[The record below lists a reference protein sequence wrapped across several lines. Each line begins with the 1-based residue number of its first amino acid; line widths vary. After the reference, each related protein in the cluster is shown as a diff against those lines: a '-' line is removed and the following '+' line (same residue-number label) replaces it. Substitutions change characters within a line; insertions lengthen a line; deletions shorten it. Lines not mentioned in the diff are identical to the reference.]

1 MLGPNS
7 TTVKDVV
14 APQALLALLAQSG
27 HEATSNEKLVRRMDF
42 QRTQSNRARAIARLQ
57 EKLENSLHINK
68 NKLQKKNKNT
78 CKDSNR
84 VLKHSLRFTPHI
96 GFESLASCTALLS
109 ELANMTN
116 MELDDAILRKIEG
129 IVALMLNLQECK
141 SAQHFFSAVF
151 LYVRDL
157 YDSSVTKQV
166 MNYIQTILDELP
178 YSSQGPELFDPS
190 WLELLRS
197 VQTNWAMVK
206 GNRAFRQFS
215 KLLGVLV
222 TLGLCDA
229 SNLKFEIA
237 GFKVFDEDIL
247 KRHMGA
253 FDLLDA
259 VFGTV
264 TYFAEGFYLC
274 FQTGSIQPLL
284 VNDFAVLELDNEYV
298 TVLAWWDLVKNG
310 NLERFLNVSES
321 EFAYRLKQ
329 LIVKLTNV
337 LPTLTGIDKKIVADK
352 LLKIKIISNDY
363 TASKL
368 AAGIRRAPFAIELFG
383 DSSQGKTTFGD
394 QLLDALLTSA
404 GLPIDKEYRASI
416 NTSDKF
422 ISNWTSD
429 KLVAIFDD
437 LSNTKSNFVETSP
450 TNYIIDFCNNQ
461 MAYANKADLDG
472 KGKCFIEPELVLVTT
487 NVKHLNAAIYSNCPF
502 SIQRRMDLVM
512 TVQCKP
518 EFQRV
523 VVDKEGYEIPCGVDS
538 AKVRE
543 RYTINGV
550 YTPPAID
557 DIWSITV
564 ERAVA
569 PASLTVTAEYAPVSW
584 RGELMVEV
592 SATKAIQCA
601 IEMYN
606 MHRTNQASLIDGMRN
621 RPRTLKRCGHTGCI
635 HMAGFCPDHD
645 EYENQLGYEAASALF
660 SLTSRCKSM
669 ASTAFER
676 SSSRI
681 EKAATEA
688 LYRKAT
694 KFLDKWDW
702 LCILPDDIVESDRF
716 VDFMMWYNA
725 DSIYSKARYN
735 ILACIFLFVTGLCV
749 GVPFTMVFMFC
760 LTLASIVC
768 NKNYQRNLYISEL
781 KKRQDVLP
789 TVFKGTREKYAKT
802 LCQVAAGVATLYFMA
817 KIYKHYVK
825 MQAEQSSLEPE
836 TPEEVAARDAEPNVW
851 SSVSKRPLPTSDYSK
866 RVSVEQLQ
874 RMVEG
879 NLVYASLSNSHD
891 PAMMANLLFLKSNL
905 LLIPDHYFTKGE
917 TLDAVCYK
925 EDSRNIGGNFKTKL
939 CKSASYRIPCTDLR
953 ICYTSTGG
961 SKKDLTKYL
970 PLSDKL
976 SSCPA
981 IMAYRHKSGELMHL
995 VARILPCET
1004 NNGTG
1009 LFMGGEYKNLSG
1021 NTFNGMCGATWVSD
1035 TKDPC
1040 ILGIH
1045 LGGKAGTPYG
1055 CFGTFTQDQ
1064 VKEAEKRIS
1073 AVEGTLIT
1081 GEGGSFS
1088 PHMFGED
1095 FTLDSPLHEKSPLRY
1110 LPIGSQFEY
1119 FGSCKGQSTSRSDVR
1134 CTPISKW
1141 ITMVCGVENV
1151 WGPPKMQPE
1160 WFGWQKALEN
1170 ASEPARPFPHDLLAI
1185 SVRDYKSAL
1194 VPLIRSTLWN
1204 KIKPLT
1210 ESENI
1215 NGIPGCK
1222 FIDAINLSTSIGY
1235 PLTGTKRKHV
1245 IEESVPGNTSLVVRR
1260 FTPFIMDEIHKC
1272 ERLYIEGKRAYTVA
1286 KACKKDEVLP
1296 RAKEKC
1302 RIFYGNPI
1310 TLTFLVRKY
1319 YLPVLRFLQMNPLK
1333 SECAVGINSHGPEW
1347 DEFYKHTMYYG
1358 EGRLFGGDYGK
1369 YDQKLPSQLL
1379 LAALRVLIDL
1389 ARECEYTDQDIRVM
1403 ESMAGDLVYSLIAVN
1418 GDLIGLQSGTHIS
1431 GNSLTVIL
1439 NGICGSLNLRNYFYS
1454 RYPASIP
1461 FREAAH
1467 MMTYGDD
1474 NIGTVSS
1481 KYPEFNIK
1489 GCSEFLA
1496 EFGQEYTM
1504 PDKESELKPYLDPKD
1519 FEFLKRFNVFH
1530 KELNCNI
1537 GALLEK
1543 SIFKSLHCYM
1553 RPKKCELTPQ
1563 EACALNIDGALRE
1576 WFNHGRDVYEL
1587 RREQMREVAIL
1598 SGISH
1603 MCTGLDLSYYDRCK
1617 EWKSRYIDKE
1627 ELPEE
1632 RFIFDVQS
1640 GTEQTPLYAKAM
1652 ADIDMHILCV
1662 NSPIVHQNFGEIDI
1676 LFVKF
1681 IGKSYHYLAIEVKE
1695 SHCVYMRRRGRRQ
1708 LRRIVAALH
1717 ILQPKCPIIGLLLT
1731 PYGYELVEEAGGV
1744 GSWHNIGLPMFN
1756 TQTQLSLETD
1766 SQLSF

>member
-1 MLGPNS
+1 MIGPVSVTESNV
-7 TTVKDVV
+7 T
-14 APQALLALLAQSG
+14 APQASLALLAQG
-27 HEATSNEKLVRRMDF
+27 GQETISNEKLVRRMDF
-42 QRTQSNRARAIARLQ
+42 QRAQSNRARAIARLQ
-57 EKLENSLHINK
+57 DKLENSLHINK
-68 NKLQKKNKNT
+68 NKPQKKNKNT
-78 CKDSNR
+78 CKESTR
-84 VLKHSLRFTPHI
+84 ALRHSLRYTPHF
-96 GFESLASCTALLS
+96 GFEGIANCTTLLS
-109 ELANMTN
+109 EMALLANV
-116 MELDDAILRKIEG
+116 ELDDNTLRKIEG
-129 IVALMLNLQECK
+129 IVALLLNLQSCA
-141 SAQHFFSAVF
+141 SAQHFFSAIF
-151 LYVRDL
+151 LYVRDF
-157 YDSSVTKQV
+157 YDKSVTSQV
-166 MNYIQTILDELP
+166 MEYVKTVIDELP
-178 YSSQGPELFDPS
+178 YSSQGCDLFDPS

-197 VQTNWAMVK
+197 VQTNWSMVK

-229 SNLKFEIA
+229 SNLKFEIS

-247 KRHMGA
+247 KRHMNA

-274 FQTGSIQPLL
+274 FKTNSLQPLL
-284 VNDFAVLELDNEYV
+284 VNDFAILELDNEYV

-321 EFAYRLKQ
+321 EFSYRLKQ
-329 LIVKLTNV
+329 LINKLTNV

-368 AAGIRRAPFAIELFG
+368 AAGVRKAPFAIELFG

-404 GLPIDKEYRASI
+404 GLPIDKEYRACI
-416 NTSDKF
+416 NTADKF

-437 LSNTKSNFVETSP
+437 MSNTKANFVETSP

-461 MAYANKADLDG
+461 MAYANKADIEG

-487 NVKHLNAAIYSNCPF
+487 NVKHLNAYTYSNCPY

-523 VVDKEGYEIPCGVDS
+523 IESASGELVPCGVDS
-538 AKVRE
+538 AKVRQ
-543 RYTINGV
+543 RYTVDGI

-557 DIWSITV
+557 DIWNITI

-569 PASLTVTAEYAPVSW
+569 PEKITAVAEYAPVSW

-592 SATKAIQCA
+592 SATRAIQCA

-606 MHRTNQASLIDGMRN
+606 VHRLNQSSLIDGMRN
-621 RPRTLKRCGHTGCI
+621 RPRTLSRCKHQGCI
-635 HMAGFCPDHD
+635 HMHGFCPDHD
-645 EYENQLGYEAASALF
+645 EYDSQVGFEAAAALF
-660 SLTSRCKSM
+660 KVTTRCKSM
-669 ASTAFER
+669 ARTAFEI
-676 SSSRI
+676 STNKI

-688 LYRKAT
+688 LYAKAT
-694 KFLDKWDW
+694 KFLDRWDW
-702 LCILPDDIVESDRF
+702 VCILPDEIIESSKF

-725 DSIYSKARYN
+725 DNLRDRAARSCIAVLGLSCVSLIAGIPWAIVFSFCTILLCLVSSK
-735 ILACIFLFVTGLCV
+735 
-749 GVPFTMVFMFC
+749 
-760 LTLASIVC
+760 S
-768 NKNYQRNLYISEL
+768 YQRNLYISEL
-781 KKRQDVLP
+781 NKRRDVLP
-789 TVFKGTREKYAKT
+789 TVFKGTREKYAKA
-802 LCQVAAGVATLYFMA
+802 LCQVSAGVAALYLIS

-836 TPEEVAARDAEPNVW
+836 TEDEVKERDAQTNVW
-851 SSVSKRPLPTSDYSK
+851 STVTKRPLPTSDYSK

-874 RMVEG
+874 RMVEN
-879 NLVYASLSNSHD
+879 NLVYATLSDGKN
-891 PAMMANLLFLKSNL
+891 PNMMANLLFVKSNVI
-905 LLIPDHYFTKGE
+905 LIPNHYFKSND
-917 TLDAVCYK
+917 TLEATCYK
-925 EDSRNIGGNFKTKL
+925 EDSRNIGGNFKTRL
-939 CKSASYRIPCTDLR
+939 CKAASYRIPNTDLR
-953 ICYTSTGG
+953 LCYTSTGG
-961 SKKDLTKYL
+961 SRKDLTKYL

-976 SSCPA
+976 SACPA
-981 IMAYRHKSGELMHL
+981 ICAYRFKSGDIKHM
-995 VARILPCET
+995 VAKIVPCQT

-1009 LFMGGEYKNLSG
+1009 LFMGGEYQNLSG
-1021 NTFNGMCGATWVSD
+1021 DTFNGMCGATWVSD

-1040 ILGIH
+1040 VLGVH
-1045 LGGKAGTPYG
+1045 LGGLAGTPHG
-1055 CFGTFTQDQ
+1055 CFGTITQQQ
-1064 VKEAEKRIS
+1064 VEEACNNIS
-1073 AVEGTLIT
+1073 QIEGTLVT
-1081 GEGGSFS
+1081 GEGGTFT

-1095 FTLDSPLHEKSPLRY
+1095 ITLDSPLHEKSPLRY
-1110 LPIGSQFEY
+1110 LPEGSQFEY
-1119 FGSCKGQSTSRSDVR
+1119 YGSCKGQSSSRSDVR
-1134 CTPISKW
+1134 TTPISKW
-1141 ITMVCGVENV
+1141 VTQICGVDNI
-1151 WGPPKMQPE
+1151 WGAPKMQPE

-1170 ASEPARPFPHDLLAI
+1170 ASVPAKPFPHELLRI
-1185 SVRDYKSAL
+1185 SVVDYKSAL
-1194 VPLIRSTLWN
+1194 LPLIRSPLWRDLR
-1204 KIKPLT
+1204 PLT
-1210 ESENI
+1210 DVENV

-1222 FIDAINLSTSIGY
+1222 FIDAINMSTSIGY
-1235 PLTGTKRKHV
+1235 PLTGVKRRH
-1245 IEESVPGNTSLVVRR
+1245 ITEETCVHNPNVLVRK
-1260 FTPFIMDEIHKC
+1260 FTPFIMEEINKC
-1272 ERLYIEGKRAYTVA
+1272 ERLYMEGKRAYTVA

-1310 TLTFLVRKY
+1310 TLTYLVRKY
-1319 YLPVLRFLQMNPLK
+1319 YLPILRFLQMNPLK

-1347 DEFYKHTMYYG
+1347 DEFYKHTLYFG
-1358 EGRLFGGDYGK
+1358 KDRLFGGDYGK

-1379 LAALRVLIDL
+1379 LAALRILIDL
-1389 ARECEYTDQDIRVM
+1389 ARECNYSAVDLKVM
-1403 ESMAGDLVYSLIAVN
+1403 EAMAGDIVYSLIAVN

-1454 RYPASIP
+1454 RYPSSVA
-1461 FREAAH
+1461 FRNAAH

-1481 KYPEFNIK
+1481 DFPEFNIK

-1496 EFGQEYTM
+1496 EYGQEYTM
-1504 PDKESELKPYLDPKD
+1504 PDKESTLQPYLAYED
-1519 FEFLKRFNVFH
+1519 FEFLKRFNVYH
-1530 KELNCNI
+1530 KELDCNI

-1553 RPKKCELTPQ
+1553 RPKKCELTPL

-1576 WFNHGRDVYEL
+1576 WFNHGREVYEM
-1587 RREQMREVAIL
+1587 RRAQMREVAVNA
-1598 SGISH
+1598 GIYH
-1603 MCTGLDLSYYDRCK
+1603 MCDGLNLTYDDRCE
-1617 EWKSRYIDKE
+1617 EWKRKYIYKTEPPDIVLDFE
-1627 ELPEE
+1627 PH
-1632 RFIFDVQS
+1632 S
-1640 GTEQTPLYAKAM
+1640 GQETRDLYLKAF
-1652 ADIDMHILCV
+1652 ADIDMHIVCV
-1662 NSPIVHQNFGEIDI
+1662 DTPIVHQNFGEVDI

-1681 IGKSYHYLAIEVKE
+1681 AGKVSHYLVVEIKD
-1695 SHCVYMRRRGRRQ
+1695 SHCVHMRRRGRKQ
-1708 LRRIVAALH
+1708 IRRIVGALH
-1717 ILQPKCPIIGLLLT
+1717 LLQPRSPIIGLLLT
-1731 PYGYELVEEAGGV
+1731 PYGYEMVEEAGGV
-1744 GSWHNIGLPMFN
+1744 GSWHTIGLPMFT